1 MKDVRSSEAADPD
14 PQKLTRSIDRRATLL
29 IERITSMDGT
39 FVVEGFDDADDSP
52 PPRGGG
58 GDDELLP
65 PPNFF
70 ERFLS
75 SSVGSI
81 NDDGDCTDSTAAT
94 EINVGGAKVRRMIF
108 VFMALPCLSC
118 GPFDWVR
125 LRESRWVFTQPF

>member
-1 MKDVRSSEAADPD
+1 M
-14 PQKLTRSIDRRATLL
+14 L
-29 IERITSMDGT
+29 ERITSMDGT
-39 FVVEGFDDADDSP
+39 FVVEGFEDDNDSA

-58 GDDELLP
+58 GGGGDHELLP

-81 NDDGDCTDSTAAT
+81 NDDGDCPDSTAAAA
-94 EINVGGAKVRRMIF
+94 EINVGGSKVNRMILF
-108 VFMALPCLSC
+108 VSKSCLNC

-125 LRESRWVFTQPF
+125 LRESR